1 MQKFFSNRK
10 LVITVICLIIAFGL
24 MTVSLTIRKRNT
36 TPAPQKAGNDVFA
49 LVNRVIAYPVRGAQK
64 VGENFNNFVDTY
76 QENQHLKKNIDDLD
90 ETHARNQALEQENQQ
105 LKEIVRLKS
114 SMTDYNLV
122 SANVLTRSPSSWQNI
137 VTISKGTASGVKNNQ
152 PVVAGN
158 GLVGRVIE
166 ANYASSKV
174 ELISDNNDA
183 ANRFAIQVN
192 GTDGKSVNGIV
203 TGYNKQKNLII
214 MGQIT
219 SKNKINTG
227 EIVTTSGLGGVTP
240 KGLYVGKVV
249 KVTKDD
255 YGLASELLIKPAADM
270 SNINDVAVAQL
281 K

>member
-105 LKEIVRLKS
+105 LKEIVKLKS

>member
-105 LKEIVRLKS
+105 LKEIVKLKS

-174 ELISDNNDA
+174 ELISDNNYA

>member
-105 LKEIVRLKS
+105 LKEIVKLKS

-137 VTISKGTASGVKNNQ
+137 VTISKGTASGVKKNQ